1 VKEKHKSVTGYRL
14 IAPRYWPTWLAIALL
29 RLVALLPFHLQLA
42 IGRWLG
48 RILQLLSPYRRTI
61 VRTNLELCFP
71 DLDTRERQQ
80 LENRFYKSLGM
91 SITETTAAM
100 WASDSLVNRSGSVK
114 GLEHIRTAQQQ
125 GKGVLLLSGH
135 FCSLDFAGKIL
146 LNHHPVCFTYQ
157 ELRNKL
163 FDRIIREAREKFA
176 HKMIHRHDLRGFIRA
191 LKSGEVVW
199 YAPDQSQQGSNSVF
213 APFFGIQANTLTATT
228 KLARLTGAAVL
239 PFVIQRLPDAR
250 GYALAIQPALENFP
264 GENETAD
271 AACFNAIIE
280 AQVRENPEQYLW
292 IHRRF
297 KGRPKGEA
305 KLYPPKPRRVKKQA
319 RARKKALKAS
329 RQNRSA

>member
-1 VKEKHKSVTGYRL
+1 M
-14 IAPRYWPTWLAIALL
+14 ALL
-29 RLVALLPFHLQLA
+29 RLVSLLPFCLQLA

-71 DLDTRERQQ
+71 DLGTRERQQ

-91 SITETTAAM
+91 SITETAAAM
-100 WASDSLVNRSGSVK
+100 WGTDGLVNSAGSIE
-114 GLEHIRTAQQQ
+114 GLEHITAAQQQ

-146 LNHHPVCFTYQ
+146 LSHQPVCFTYQ

-163 FDRIIREAREKFA
+163 FDRIIREARNKFA

-199 YAPDQSQQGSNSVF
+199 YAPDQSQQGKNSVF

-228 KLARLTGAAVL
+228 KLAKLTGAAVL
-239 PFVIQRLPDAR
+239 PFAIQRLPGAR
-250 GYALAIQPALENFP
+250 GYALIIQPALENFP
-264 GENETAD
+264 GEDETAD
-271 AACFNAIIE
+271 AARFNAIIE

-297 KGRPKGEA
+297 KGRPEGEP
-305 KLYPPKPRRVKKQA
+305 KLYPAKPRRIKKKE
-319 RARKKALKAS
+319 RARKKALKA
-329 RQNRSA
+329 NRARKTGL